1 VAQLQHPNI
10 VQVFELGEH
19 EGHPFIVLEYVGGG
33 NLAQK
38 LNDTGLSPREAA
50 QLLETLARAI
60 HSAHQQGII
69 HRDLKPANI
78 LITEQG
84 MPKIMDF
91 GLAKFRGLDRPAS
104 ETEEGVI
111 LGTPHYMAPEQ
122 AGGASKDVGP
132 AADVYSLGTMFYEML
147 TGQPPFKA
155 ETLLDTL
162 MKARSEEPV
171 PPSRFQPNL
180 PRDLESICLKCL
192 AKEPSR
198 RYASA
203 ETLADDLRRFLAGEP
218 VHARPISFWTR
229 LLRLFRFSRRAQR
242 NPRRFHIQID
252 HDDSVVSPI
261 SCRGHVLTFSPP
273 KKFLPFPVRFHRG
286 SAFLLVSGTFLYA
299 GKKGQAC
306 PRPMILSL

>member
-162 MKARSEEPV
+162 MKARSE
-171 PPSRFQPNL
+171 
-180 PRDLESICLKCL
+180 
-192 AKEPSR
+192 
-198 RYASA
+198 
-203 ETLADDLRRFLAGEP
+203 
-218 VHARPISFWTR
+218 
-229 LLRLFRFSRRAQR
+229 
-242 NPRRFHIQID
+242 
-252 HDDSVVSPI
+252 
-261 SCRGHVLTFSPP
+261 
-273 KKFLPFPVRFHRG
+273 
-286 SAFLLVSGTFLYA
+286 
-299 GKKGQAC
+299 
-306 PRPMILSL
+306 